1 MLLIQQ
7 PDDLSE
13 PMQQG
18 AADPCCQQNAEE
30 KGEPTPHKSAAK
42 PSDYPYD
49 QDSPTEGF
57 NTADVSFIPIPP
69 FLSV

>member
-1 MLLIQQ
+1 MQQLSQSFLQALGGSLLLIQQ

-49 QDSPTEGF
+49 QDSPTEE
-57 NTADVSFIPIPP
+57 
-69 FLSV
+69 L